1 MHPPNPQCPDQ
12 LHYPGLSSVN
22 VSELPHPNPQ
32 CPDQIPSLGSATNS
46 LPTPHVR
53 TGVLP
58 NLVEK
63 QSLKKEVATQT
74 EEHLPP
80 FELAPSS
87 TWQIVETCIGELMF
101 GPRGYSLLPPELF
114 QEIEQHIQEL
124 KKCRFLLMSRCYKT
138 VEIVS
143 SGRSMGEGAG
153 GVHPPPRDDRGFS
166 NTNGILPKKK
176 LCGLL
181 VLKKSKR
188 RVHPL
193 LKKILNPPLV
203 CNEKGTLN
211 SNIPLYF

>member
-1 MHPPNPQCPDQ
+1 MVIITALAPPQPPVSRPAPLPWIIKCKRVRVTPPQPPVSRPDSEPWIC
-12 LHYPGLSSVN
+12 YKYSS
-22 VSELPHPNPQ
+22 
-32 CPDQIPSLGSATNS
+32 
-46 LPTPHVR
+46 TPHVR

-87 TWQIVETCIGELMF
+87 TWQIVETCIGESMF

-143 SGRSMGEGAG
+143 RGGSRGRVQ
-153 GVHPPPRDDRGFS
+153 GVHTRDDLGFS
-166 NTNGILPKKK
+166 NTTGILPKKK
-176 LCGLL
+176 TMWFIG
-181 VLKKSKR
+181 VEEEQETSAPPPKK
-188 RVHPL
+188 
-193 LKKILNPPLV
+193 NPESTP
-203 CNEKGTLN
+203 G
-211 SNIPLYF
+211 I

>member
-1 MHPPNPQCPDQ
+1 M
-12 LHYPGLSSVN
+12 
-22 VSELPHPNPQ
+22 SELPHPNPQ
-32 CPDQIPSLGSATNS
+32 CPDQIPSLGSATNT

-101 GPRGYSLLPPELF
+101 VPTGYSLLPLELF

-124 KKCRFLLMSRCYKT
+124 KKCRFLLLSRCYKT

-143 SGRSMGEGAG
+143 RGRSRGRVQ
-153 GVHPPPRDDRGFS
+153 GVHTPPPRDDMGFS
-166 NTNGILPKKK
+166 NTTGILPKKK
-176 LCGLL
+176 KNYVVYWC
-181 VLKKSKR
+181 
-188 RVHPL
+188 
-193 LKKILNPPLV
+193 
-203 CNEKGTLN
+203 
-211 SNIPLYF
+211 

>member
-1 MHPPNPQCPDQ
+1 MLVCLYGHNYSSCTPPNPQCPDQ

-32 CPDQIPSLGSATNS
+32 CPDQIPSLGSATNT

-153 GVHPPPRDDRGFS
+153 GARTPPPPR
-166 NTNGILPKKK
+166 
-176 LCGLL
+176 
-181 VLKKSKR
+181 
-188 RVHPL
+188 
-193 LKKILNPPLV
+193 
-203 CNEKGTLN
+203 
-211 SNIPLYF
+211 